1 MVQRWIRFALG
12 NDNDPRNWTRALREG
27 WKPRSVES
35 IPEGFDAPTIKHGVS
50 GTVISIGDLILC
62 EMTVERFKSRRRF
75 FREKLARQ
83 LQAIERK
90 PLSAAERLGGPGIKV
105 TNKKTSSY
113 GRGRKSQATEE

>member
-1 MVQRWIRFALG
+1 
-12 NDNDPRNWTRALREG
+12 
-27 WKPRSVES
+27 
-35 IPEGFDAPTIKHGVS
+35 
-50 GTVISIGDLILC
+50 
-62 EMTVERFKSRRRF
+62 MTVKRFKSRRRF